1 LQTYFP
7 QLYFV
12 LTKFQ
17 FCVIFS
23 VMSGNILSEMET
35 FFLALA
41 DKTRLRL
48 LNLMRE
54 DEVCVCYFTEVLGVS
69 QPKISRHLAY
79 LRNAGIVS
87 ARREGKWMNY
97 KIEMPKDSSAEIV
110 LRDTLEWLKAQDDM
124 RADYEKLAEVCC
136 SAEAPVTIIRA
147 PTPKTFVETHMNYQ
161 PREELE
167 TFLL

>member
-1 LQTYFP
+1 MNGENHLA
-7 QLYFV
+7 
-12 LTKFQ
+12 
-17 FCVIFS
+17 
-23 VMSGNILSEMET
+23 EMENL
-35 FFLALA
+35 FLALA

-54 DEVCVCYFTEVLGVS
+54 DEVCVCYFTEVTGES

-97 KIEMPKDSSAEIV
+97 KIEFPENGFAAKLLEDA
-110 LRDTLEWLKAQDDM
+110 LRWLKSQDDM
-124 RADYEKLAEVCC
+124 REDYEKLARVCC
-136 SAEAPVTIIRA
+136 ALEVPVTISRA
-147 PTPKTFVETHMNYQ
+147 PTPKTFAQTNMTGKA
-161 PREELE
+161 REELD

>member
-1 LQTYFP
+1 MNGENH
-7 QLYFV
+7 
-12 LTKFQ
+12 LT
-17 FCVIFS
+17 
-23 VMSGNILSEMET
+23 EMET
-35 FFLALA
+35 LYLALA

-54 DEVCVCYFTEVLGVS
+54 DEVCVCYFTEVLGES

-97 KIEMPKDSSAEIV
+97 QIDAPENPFAAQ
-110 LRDTLEWLKAQDDM
+110 LLQDTLEWLKRQGDLQG
-124 RADYEKLAEVCC
+124 DYEKLEAICC
-136 SAEAPVTIIRA
+136 SAEVPVTIQRA
-147 PTPKTFVETHMNYQ
+147 PTPKTFVETNMNMNVNRNIDQ
-161 PREELE
+161 REELE

>member
-1 LQTYFP
+1 
-7 QLYFV
+7 
-12 LTKFQ
+12 
-17 FCVIFS
+17 
-23 VMSGNILSEMET
+23 MSQENILSKMET

-54 DEVCVCYFTEVLGVS
+54 DEVCVCYFTEVLGES

-97 KIEMPKDSSAEIV
+97 KIEMPENLFAAQV
-110 LRDTLEWLKAQDDM
+110 LKDTLEWLKVQDNM
-124 RADYEKLAEVCC
+124 QADYEKLARVCC
-136 SAEAPVTIIRA
+136 SVEVPVTIIRA
-147 PTPKTFVETHMNYQ
+147 PTPKTFAEPNVNYQ
-161 PREELE
+161 PKEELE

>member
-1 LQTYFP
+1 MNGDNHLA
-7 QLYFV
+7 
-12 LTKFQ
+12 
-17 FCVIFS
+17 
-23 VMSGNILSEMET
+23 EMENL
-35 FFLALA
+35 FLALA

-54 DEVCVCYFTEVLGVS
+54 DEVCVCYFTEVTGES

-97 KIEMPKDSSAEIV
+97 RIEFPENSYAAE
-110 LRDTLEWLKAQDDM
+110 LLDDTLRWLKSQTDM
-124 RADYEKLAEVCC
+124 CEDYEKLARVCC
-136 SAEAPVTIIRA
+136 AAEVPVTISRA
-147 PTPKTFVETHMNYQ
+147 PTPKTFVQANMNNVK
-161 PREELE
+161 EELD

>member
-1 LQTYFP
+1 
-7 QLYFV
+7 
-12 LTKFQ
+12 
-17 FCVIFS
+17 
-23 VMSGNILSEMET
+23 MSENILSEMET
-35 FFLALA
+35 LFLALA

-54 DEVCVCYFTEVLGVS
+54 DEICVCYFTEALGES

-97 KIEMPKDSSAEIV
+97 KIEMPQNPFSAR
-110 LRDTLEWLKAQDDM
+110 LLDDTLEWLKAQNDM
-124 RADYEKLAEVCC
+124 REDYEKLARVCC
-136 SAEAPVTIIRA
+136 SVEVPVTIIRA
-147 PTPKTFVETHMNYQ
+147 PTPKTFAEANMNHQ
-161 PREELE
+161 PKEELE

>member
-1 LQTYFP
+1 
-7 QLYFV
+7 
-12 LTKFQ
+12 
-17 FCVIFS
+17 
-23 VMSGNILSEMET
+23 MNGENALSEMEKL
-35 FFLALA
+35 FLALA

-54 DEVCVCYFTEVLGVS
+54 DEICVCFFTEVLGES

-87 ARREGKWMNY
+87 TRREGKWMHY
-97 KIEMPKDSSAEIV
+97 SIENPKNTYAAQV

-124 RADYEKLAEVCC
+124 REDLKKLEVVCC
-136 SAEAPVTIIRA
+136 SVDVPVTIARA
-147 PTPKTFVETHMNYQ
+147 PTPKIFAVTNISSDKSVKND
-161 PREELE
+161 ELE

>member
-1 LQTYFP
+1 
-7 QLYFV
+7 
-12 LTKFQ
+12 
-17 FCVIFS
+17 
-23 VMSGNILSEMET
+23 MSGNILSEMET

-124 RADYEKLAEVCC
+124 RADYEKLAEVCF

>member
-1 LQTYFP
+1 
-7 QLYFV
+7 
-12 LTKFQ
+12 
-17 FCVIFS
+17 
-23 VMSGNILSEMET
+23 MET

-97 KIEMPKDSSAEIV
+97 KIDMPEDSSAEIV

-124 RADYEKLAEVCC
+124 RADYEKLAEVCF